1 MNFVLLSQFIGLNI
15 KLLTRYWAI
24 FFSSWA
30 LKTLGF
36 VLGARNF
43 SKEQWRGWVCGL
55 YQKCWWFTLRG
66 SGRSVVVIL
75 HSLLYLLECLSRKCQ
90 PRFSAYQSGLIFCFC
105 EWKIN
110 DIVVSVLDSGLSHL
124 DSLWPWEGQMLNSC
138 ASHFTLKM
146 PPHSGLCCL
155 KAG

>member
-1 MNFVLLSQFIGLNI
+1 MNFVLLCLSSLSGLKI
-15 KLLTRYWAI
+15 TLRRHWAI

-55 YQKCWWFTLRG
+55 YQKCWWFTLKG

-75 HSLLYLLECLSRKCQ
+75 HSLLYFLKWMGRTCQ
-90 PRFSAYQSGLIFCFC
+90 PRLNAKQSSLIFCLMNRRHN
-105 EWKIN
+105 EV
-110 DIVVSVLDSGLSHL
+110 VVSVLDSGLSHL
-124 DSLWPWEGQMLNSC
+124 GSLRSWLCMSHNSRSASPLWP
-138 ASHFTLKM
+138 
-146 PPHSGLCCL
+146 GLFES
-155 KAG
+155 